1 MRVLLAGA
9 AGFIG
14 SHLADR
20 LLADGH
26 QVIGVDNFST
36 GRSENLAHLNEHPR
50 FRLVEHDILE
60 PLDYEQPVDWV
71 MHFASPASPPKYL
84 QYPVETLRV
93 NSEGTRHL
101 LELARDDGANFFLAS
116 TSEIYGDPDIHPQ
129 SEAYWGNVNPNGPR
143 SVYDESKR
151 FAESITLAYHRLFG
165 LGVRVARIF
174 NTFGPRMDPNDGRV
188 IINFITQA
196 ISDQPLTVYGNGS
209 QTRSFQFIDDL
220 VEGII
225 RLMGVNCHEP
235 VNLGRPEER
244 QILELAYLIR
254 KLTKSSSDIE
264 YLPLPQDDPQTRCPD
279 ITFAKK
285 LLDWEPKVD
294 FLTGLR
300 KTIEYVQN
308 QPAMESPASL
318 VA

>member
-1 MRVLLAGA
+1 M
-9 AGFIG
+9 
-14 SHLADR
+14 
-20 LLADGH
+20 
-26 QVIGVDNFST
+26 
-36 GRSENLAHLNEHPR
+36 
-50 FRLVEHDILE
+50 
-60 PLDYEQPVDWV
+60 
-71 MHFASPASPPKYL
+71 
-84 QYPVETLRV
+84 
-93 NSEGTRHL
+93 
-101 LELARDDGANFFLAS
+101 
-116 TSEIYGDPDIHPQ
+116 
-129 SEAYWGNVNPNGPR
+129 
-143 SVYDESKR
+143 YDESKR